1 MNWNF
6 FCCRLNNYVMEN
18 RNLLRLNDTIRRQ
31 KLLKQ
36 GRLAIV
42 SFISELPRTRHMVNT
57 FTMDIALVTVSYIIF
72 LNSSGVLI

>member
-1 MNWNF
+1 
-6 FCCRLNNYVMEN
+6 MEN
-18 RNLLRLNDTIRRQ
+18 RNLLRLNDTIKRQ

-57 FTMDIALVTVSYIIF
+57 FTMDIVLVTVSYIF
-72 LNSSGVLI
+72 LNSSDIFIR